1 MSSRTPQQERAF
13 KTRQT
18 ILTAARTLVR
28 TLGIE
33 RLSLDRVC
41 REAGVS
47 KGALMYHFPNK
58 NALVE
63 GMIADYAEH
72 LRSNQCRHE
81 TEAAQTAVKGQDA
94 SLLMHGYVAWHRA
107 FVERNP
113 LWRDVGVRIL
123 SCCAQGDDM
132 TPLRDWYASVFTRI
146 EALPQSQR
154 IEVLNAVAAMEG
166 YFFMSKFGLD
176 VVDPELKNAA
186 LQDLVR
192 RIDEM
197 CGQQ

>member
-18 ILTAARTLVR
+18 ILTAARKLVQ

-72 LRSNQCRHE
+72 LRAISADMKR
-81 TEAAQTAVKGQDA
+81 KRLR
-94 SLLMHGYVAWHRA
+94 LLSRGRTRA
-107 FVERNP
+107 
-113 LWRDVGVRIL
+113 
-123 SCCAQGDDM
+123 C
-132 TPLRDWYASVFTRI
+132 
-146 EALPQSQR
+146 
-154 IEVLNAVAAMEG
+154 
-166 YFFMSKFGLD
+166 
-176 VVDPELKNAA
+176 
-186 LQDLVR
+186 
-192 RIDEM
+192 
-197 CGQQ
+197 